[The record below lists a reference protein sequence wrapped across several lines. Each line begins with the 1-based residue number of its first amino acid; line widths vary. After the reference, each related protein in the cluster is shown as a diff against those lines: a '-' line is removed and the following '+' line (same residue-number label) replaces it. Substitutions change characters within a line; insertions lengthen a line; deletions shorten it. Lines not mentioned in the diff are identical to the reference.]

1 MSYLYDILKDQGYFV
16 GIFLFPS
23 DILCLGT
30 LISSVALRKIYISLG
45 LWSLYK
51 VWIPEVFL

>member
-1 MSYLYDILKDQGYFV
+1 MCLCLTSTIAYILKDQGYFV

-30 LISSVALRKIYISLG
+30 LITSVALRKIYISLG
-45 LWSLYK
+45 L
-51 VWIPEVFL
+51 